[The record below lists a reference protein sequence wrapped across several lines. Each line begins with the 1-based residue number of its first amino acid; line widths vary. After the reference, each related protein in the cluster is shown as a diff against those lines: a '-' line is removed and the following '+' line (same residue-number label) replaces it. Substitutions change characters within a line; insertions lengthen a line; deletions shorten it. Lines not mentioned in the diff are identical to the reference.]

1 MSMTISKWG
10 NSLGIRIPL
19 GVAKE
24 AGIGLG
30 APVRVS
36 AQKGRII
43 VEPVVFDLETLVKGI
58 TPKNRHH
65 EIETGP
71 PVGEEAW

>member
-1 MSMTISKWG
+1 MSITVSKWG

-30 APVRVS
+30 SPVRVS
-36 AQKGRII
+36 AQKGRIV
-43 VEPVVFDLETLVKGI
+43 VEPVVFDLATLVKGI
-58 TPKNRHH
+58 TPQNRHN

-71 PVGEEAW
+71 AVGEEAW

>member
-10 NSLGIRIPL
+10 NSLGIRIPH

-30 APVRVS
+30 AQVKVS

-43 VEPVVFDLETLVKGI
+43 VEPVVFDLNSLLKDI
-58 TPKNRHH
+58 TPQNRHKA
-65 EIETGP
+65 IETGSA
-71 PVGEEAW
+71 VGQEAW